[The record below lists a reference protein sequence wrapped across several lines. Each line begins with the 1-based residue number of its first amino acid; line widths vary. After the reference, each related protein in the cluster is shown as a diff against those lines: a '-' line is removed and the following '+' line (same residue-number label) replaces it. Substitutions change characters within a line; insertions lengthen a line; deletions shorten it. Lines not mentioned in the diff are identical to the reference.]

1 MKSTSFTQGY
11 LLQRFRYDPNTGELW
26 LRPRDSDHWRDR
38 AWNTRYT
45 TSQAGRV
52 FDNGKGKKYRIVVAD
67 SVQMFAH
74 RVIWCM
80 HYGGWP
86 AEIDHIDGNGLNNM
100 LDNLREVT
108 RTENSRNHRRRSKNT
123 SGVTGVHWFKRTGQW
138 RAEIKVSGI
147 CISLG
152 YYDDIFSAAAAR
164 KSAELKYGFHEN
176 HGSDRPL

>member
-11 LLQRFRYDPNTGELW
+11 LLQRFRYDPDTGELW
-26 LRPRDSDHWRDR
+26 LRPRDSNHWRDR
-38 AWNTRYT
+38 AWNTRFT
-45 TSQAGRV
+45 KNPSGRLQKTAR
-52 FDNGKGKKYRIVVAD
+52 GKTYRVVTAD
-67 SVQMFAH
+67 AVQMFAH
-74 RVIWCM
+74 RVIWCIT
-80 HYGGWP
+80 YGEWP
-86 AEIDHIDGNGLNNM
+86 SEIDHIDGDGLNNR
-100 LDNLREVT
+100 LSNLREVT
-108 RTENSRNHRRRSKNT
+108 RTENSRNHRRSSKNT

-147 CISLG
+147 GISLG